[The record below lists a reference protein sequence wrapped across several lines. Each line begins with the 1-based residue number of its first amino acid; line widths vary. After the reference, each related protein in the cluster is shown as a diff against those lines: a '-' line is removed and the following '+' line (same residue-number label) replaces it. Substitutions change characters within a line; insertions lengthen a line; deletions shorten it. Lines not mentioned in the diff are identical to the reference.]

1 MCDCSD
7 VKMSFLLK
15 RLLAIFLIAGISVSP
30 LYAATMKGME
40 QSAQASSKSG
50 MTKSGMTMSGM
61 TMSGMTMSGMT
72 MSGMADDMPCHPDK
86 SSPDKSPSDKAC
98 PFMVVCLS
106 LCFQGMPPVADTIVT
121 PTTVKLRAVF
131 QSAQELAS
139 LAHSPPARP
148 PRA

>member
-1 MCDCSD
+1 
-7 VKMSFLLK
+7 
-15 RLLAIFLIAGISVSP
+15 
-30 LYAATMKGME
+30 
-40 QSAQASSKSG
+40 
-50 MTKSGMTMSGM
+50 
-61 TMSGMTMSGMT
+61 